1 MKRYLTM
8 IAAVVAALLVLA
20 AGGGDTEDTTTTEAA
35 EAATVLEVAVEA
47 GQFSTLIAAIEAA
60 DLGSTLEGEGPF
72 TVLAPTDAAFE
83 SALETLGLTAD
94 ELLASEFLAD
104 ILTYHVL
111 PIEADSQAVSALDG
125 ETVATVN
132 GAEISIAVSGGTI
145 TIDGTAEVVSA
156 DLEAENGVVHVI
168 NAVLLPPD
176 VADAL
181 GVAGATTTTEAMEET
196 TTTEAMEESNT
207 IADIVAGNED
217 FSTLLAA
224 VEAAGLVDALSDPDA
239 TLTVFAP
246 TNDAFEALL
255 TELGITAEEL
265 LENPDLEAIL
275 LYHVLGEV
283 VTSGDIADAGV
294 EEIEVTTLEGSM
306 LIVVVGDDGTVG
318 FSGSEAVVTTPDIE
332 ADNGVIH
339 VIDGVLLP
347 PSSDV

>member
-8 IAAVVAALLVLA
+8 IAALVAALLVLTA
-20 AGGGDTEDTTTTEAA
+20 CGGDTEDTTTTEAM
-35 EAATVLEVAVEA
+35 
-47 GQFSTLIAAIEAA
+47 
-60 DLGSTLEGEGPF
+60 D
-72 TVLAPTDAAFE
+72 
-83 SALETLGLTAD
+83 
-94 ELLASEFLAD
+94 
-104 ILTYHVL
+104 
-111 PIEADSQAVSALDG
+111 
-125 ETVATVN
+125 
-132 GAEISIAVSGGTI
+132 
-145 TIDGTAEVVSA
+145 
-156 DLEAENGVVHVI
+156 
-168 NAVLLPPD
+168 
-176 VADAL
+176 
-181 GVAGATTTTEAMEET
+181 ET

-224 VEAAGLVDALSDPDA
+224 VQAADLVDDLSDPDA

-246 TNDAFEALL
+246 TNDAFAAAIEALD
-255 TELGITAEEL
+255 TTPEDL
-265 LENPDLEAIL
+265 LASPDLATIL

-294 EEIEVTTLEGSM
+294 EEIEVTTLEGSV
-306 LIVVVGDDGTVG
+306 LIVLVGDDGTVG